1 MKVRICMLAVA
12 AALFA
17 VGAVPSPALGAGFT
31 LSLSAPATPVVGQ
44 PIVLQATGTI
54 PPEYLRFLYWFSLE
68 AIPTAVTTTCPL
80 DSFEASQFA
89 AVNGGTHVVVTQ
101 REHPDATGNFSIP
114 VAITPSASGSVLLC
128 AYTDDGATNTL
139 ARASLTLNIQPAGSS
154 RTRSGTPAIRL
165 DTLVAIRGCRAVL
178 SPPRSRVC
186 IRRAVARSSSR
197 CRRLPGRRSR
207 TACLRA
213 VRRLGARR

>member
-68 AIPTAVTTTCPL
+68 AIPTAV
-80 DSFEASQFA
+80 Q
-89 AVNGGTHVVVTQ
+89 
-101 REHPDATGNFSIP
+101 
-114 VAITPSASGSVLLC
+114 
-128 AYTDDGATNTL
+128 
-139 ARASLTLNIQPAGSS
+139 
-154 RTRSGTPAIRL
+154 
-165 DTLVAIRGCRAVL
+165 
-178 SPPRSRVC
+178 PPRPPPNNAAPQMAPRNSGPPRV
-186 IRRAVARSSSR
+186 
-197 CRRLPGRRSR
+197 G
-207 TACLRA
+207 
-213 VRRLGARR
+213 